1 MAALNKEDAL
11 ADAKAGMA
19 INDIALKQGVTYQA
33 VWRWLKTQTFTVT
46 PGPEENGEEDPD
58 IDEDDSGEDLQI
70 SGSTHTKKHNV
81 AISHL
86 IRCRCPKCNG
96 KLERTRI
103 RIRDEMGDITG
114 IIYQCQDCEACF
126 DV

>member
-1 MAALNKEDAL
+1 MASLNKEEAL
-11 ADAKAGMA
+11 ADAKVGMP

-33 VWRWLKTQTFTVT
+33 VWRWLKTQKFKVT
-46 PGPEENGEEDPD
+46 ESEPEENGEEEPD
-58 IDEDDSGEDLQI
+58 TDEDDSGEDLQI
-70 SGSTHTKKHNV
+70 SGSTYTKKHNV

-86 IRCRCPKCNG
+86 IRCPKCNG
-96 KLERTRI
+96 KLERT